1 MLSDFRLPKTV
12 KVAVCICRY
21 GVLALCECEVCDG
34 GLANLEILAVNAA
47 AGLKAN
53 PEDAVLL
60 CHRVRDRADIN
71 LDRAS
76 LDGYYGDMLFVA
88 SLNDAR
94 LEELHLLAATY
105 DGDLLVLNL
114 LYYISTVLTDIEFYV
129 RHFAC
134 LLYCFL
140 FCVYIIHQNY
150 ERFGDKVT

>member
-1 MLSDFRLPKTV
+1 MISLLDFSLPKTV

-21 GVLALCECEVCDG
+21 GMLALCECKVCDG

-47 AGLKAN
+47 RGLKAN

-60 CHRVRDRADIN
+60 CHGMGHRADIN

-94 LEELHLLAATY
+94 LEELHLLAAAY
-105 DGDLLVLNL
+105 DGNLLVLYL
-114 LYYISTVLTDIEFYV
+114 LYYISTVLTDLEFYV
-129 RHFAC
+129 RHFCILCFFVLC
-134 LLYCFL
+134 LYYTPKL
-140 FCVYIIHQNY
+140 
-150 ERFGDKVT
+150 